1 MTGIGLGGRGAGLI
15 TVREANDEDVGACA
29 ALAAAERREDPE
41 RARARLQADLRAP
54 RRSLFV
60 ATVEG
65 CFAGFGR
72 TTHFIPPPG
81 APSNVAPEGY
91 YVVGLLVDPGRRRR
105 GVGLAL
111 TRARMAWA
119 FQRAE
124 EVWFFANARNRASL
138 HLHARLGFVEVTR
151 DFAFPGVSFDGGVG
165 VLCRACVGR
174 G

>member
-1 MTGIGLGGRGAGLI
+1 VTTSSLWRGSSGLV
-15 TVREANDEDVGACA
+15 TVREAYDEDVAACA
-29 ALAAAERREDPE
+29 ALAAAERADDPE
-41 RARARLQADLRAP
+41 LARARFQADLRAP

-60 ATVEG
+60 ATVDG

-72 TTHFIPPPG
+72 MAYFIPPAE

-91 YVVGLLVDPGRRRR
+91 YVVGLLVDPAWRRT

-119 FQRAE
+119 FQRTA

-138 HLHARLGFVEVTR
+138 DLHARLGFVEVTR
-151 DFAFPGVSFDGGVG
+151 DFTFPGVEFDGGVG
-165 VLCRACVGR
+165 VLCRAVRGR
-174 G
+174 